1 MKGEPKSRGELLLS
15 MLFSFIGI
23 ILLATFIGI
32 IGCPCGPATPT
43 ATATATLGP
52 CPGYPWA
59 LPYHPTTVPPAPEAA
74 AVPY

>member
-32 IGCPCGPATPT
+32 IGCPCGPLPTPT
-43 ATATATLGP
+43 ATATRGP

>member
-32 IGCPCGPATPT
+32 IGCPCGPADPYRY
-43 ATATATLGP
+43 ATLGP
-52 CPGYPWA
+52 CPTIRRSYPLRPR
-59 LPYHPTTVPPAPEAA
+59 LPPFRID
-74 AVPY
+74 